1 MNTPT
6 QEQLRDPEWWDE
18 NAPEWAKSFGF
29 AGIQRLP
36 VFFSLKQYQHVY
48 GNGQSISVGEMHTYS
63 LGDIEHAASRPTKP
77 AAQEWDG
84 EGRPPVNTK
93 CKAVSCHKL
102 RTGTVVWHREGSDVD
117 ALVLD
122 EDGFTAFWADTFA
135 PLKTQAE
142 REHEELAELLYNHGM
157 VNRDC
162 DPAADAIIAAGWRKG
177 E

>member
-1 MNTPT
+1 MKAIYSCGCSIEVRVHQVVPSVC
-6 QEQLRDPEWWDE
+6 EQCRAKGGFSHTSTDAKPD
-18 NAPEWAKSFGF
+18 APEW
-29 AGIQRLP
+29 
-36 VFFSLKQYQHVY
+36 
-48 GNGQSISVGEMHTYS
+48 N
-63 LGDIEHAASRPTKP
+63 
-77 AAQEWDG
+77 G